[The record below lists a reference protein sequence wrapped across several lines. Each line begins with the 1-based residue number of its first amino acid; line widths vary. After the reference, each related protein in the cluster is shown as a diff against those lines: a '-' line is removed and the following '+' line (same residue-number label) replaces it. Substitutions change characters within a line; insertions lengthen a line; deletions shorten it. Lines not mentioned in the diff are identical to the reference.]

1 MKQVD
6 FMMLSNNIKGATV
19 NQGTSGIV
27 TVTLHD
33 ECIITHNYKKKDKI
47 VIEFNEGDKYLITKR
62 VELELIYSIHLE
74 NLEKPNVLDLIKNY
88 CSENL
93 TKIA

>member
-6 FMMLSNNIKGATV
+6 FMMLSNNIKGAIV

-27 TVTLHD
+27 TVTLLD
-33 ECIITHNYKKKDKI
+33 GCVITHNYKKKDKI

-62 VELELIYSIHLE
+62 VELELIYSTYLE
-74 NLEKPNVLDLIKNY
+74 NLEKPNALDLIKKY